1 MEAKNKVF
9 SLLGLAMK
17 ARQLVSGEFQTQEA
31 VKQQNAKLV
40 IISED
45 ASENTKKLFHDK
57 CTFYQIPIYEFG
69 KKEDLGRA
77 IGKDLRSSLAIC
89 DDGLATAIK
98 KQLETET

>member
-45 ASENTKKLFHDK
+45 ASENTK
-57 CTFYQIPIYEFG
+57 IV
-69 KKEDLGRA
+69 
-77 IGKDLRSSLAIC
+77 S
-89 DDGLATAIK
+89 
-98 KQLETET
+98 

>member
-1 MEAKNKVF
+1 MEAKNNVF